1 MLALFNNLSIRSRLL
16 LSLMLFMITLG
27 FASLSAYNSI
37 GSNITF
43 ATQEMKGNLYQ
54 RPVSQMLIA
63 AAQLRVELAK
73 ARAGHED
80 RATVT
85 ERVSVIDTALT
96 DLKKAQS
103 AVGEALQFT
112 EEGLKSRKRESLKM
126 DLIIGKWE
134 ALAAMVKEKAST
146 TPDSDAASFI
156 ADLRGLIAHSG
167 DTSNL
172 ILDPDLDSYYLMDVT
187 LLALPQTL
195 DRLSV
200 IGSTFYSKLSAGSLD
215 KEAMTEAAVM
225 ARMLSEADSARI
237 DADMDTS
244 LKEDKNFYGLHE
256 AYQKNAPS
264 VLSPY
269 DEKSKTL
276 SLMLNKIAQGENVP
290 ASSFDTAIAD
300 AITTS
305 ASFLGQGYNDLDA
318 LLSVRIADY
327 RQQQIHSLFVSLA
340 GVVASLV
347 FFLIISRTIT
357 APLKILTGTML
368 TLAKGD
374 LNVSIAYTKARSEIG
389 EIASSI
395 QVFKDNALKIEALK
409 GEQIEKDKQ
418 ATIEKR
424 QAIMDV
430 ATNFE
435 GSVGNIVQTVAS
447 AGTELQA
454 SAEGLAHISSET
466 SEQSSHVVMASNA
479 TSSSIQMVA
488 SAAEELTSSIGEIS
502 RLVNDSSDKAQQA
515 VDQINKAN
523 ETVRSLATS
532 SSEIGDVVKLI
543 SDIASQTN
551 LLALNATIEAA
562 RAGEMGKG
570 FSVVASEVKNLA
582 NQTAKATE
590 EITSK
595 INTIQIVAH
604 DAIQVIEAVGSI
616 VDSINAASANIASA
630 VTQQTAAT
638 QEIAKSAGQVAEGTR
653 DVTDSIKGVTHAAE
667 ESRHSSEEVLGA
679 AKELSQQSEKLK
691 VEVDNF
697 LLRVKAA

>member
-1 MLALFNNLSIRSRLL
+1 MLALFNNLSIRTRLL
-16 LSLMLFMITLG
+16 LSLMLFVITLG

-43 ATQEMKGNLYQ
+43 ATQEMRGNLYQ
-54 RPVSQMLIA
+54 RPVSKMLIA

-80 RATVT
+80 RAAVAK
-85 ERVSVIDTALT
+85 RISVIDAAWTE
-96 DLKKAQS
+96 LKKAQT

-126 DLIIGKWE
+126 DIIIGKWE
-134 ALAAMVKEKAST
+134 ALAATAKEKAST
-146 TPDSDAASFI
+146 APDSDAASFI

-200 IGSTFYSKLSAGSLD
+200 IGSTFYPKLSAGSLD
-215 KEAMTEAAVM
+215 KDAMTEAAVM
-225 ARMLSEADSARI
+225 ARMLAEADIARI

-256 AYQKNAPS
+256 AYQKTAPD
-264 VLSPY
+264 VLAPY
-269 DEKSKTL
+269 DEKNKAL
-276 SLMLNKIAQGENVP
+276 SLMLDKIAQGESVP
-290 ASSFDTAIAD
+290 APSFDQVIAN
-300 AITTS
+300 AMGTS
-305 ASFLGQGYNDLDA
+305 AAFLEQGYNDLDA
-318 LLSVRIADY
+318 LLSIRIADY
-327 RQQQIHSLFVSLA
+327 RKQQVHSLFVSLT
-340 GVVASLV
+340 GVIASLF
-347 FFLIISRTIT
+347 FFLVISRTIT
-357 APLKILTGTML
+357 APLKTLTGTML

-395 QVFKDNALKIEALK
+395 QVFKDNALKMEALK
-409 GEQIEKDKQ
+409 SQQIEKDTQ
-418 ATIEKR
+418 AEVEKKR
-424 QAIMDV
+424 AILAV
-430 ATNFE
+430 ATSFE

-454 SAEGLAHISSET
+454 SAESLAHISSET
-466 SEQSSHVVMASNA
+466 SEQASHVVMASNS

-502 RLVNDSSDKAQQA
+502 RLVNDSSDKAQHA
-515 VDQINKAN
+515 VDQISKAN

-595 INTIQIVAH
+595 INTIQLVAH
-604 DAIQVIEAVGSI
+604 EAIQVIEAVSVI
-616 VDSINAASANIASA
+616 VDSINTASTNIASA

-638 QEIAKSAGQVAEGTR
+638 QEIAKSAGQVAEGTK
-653 DVTDSIKGVTHAAE
+653 DVTDSIQGVTHAAE
-667 ESRHSSEEVLGA
+667 ESSHASEEVLNA

-691 VEVDNF
+691 IEVDNF
-697 LLRVKAA
+697 LQRVKAA